1 MKAKKQVIRRA
12 CPSEHNLPSTLKDV
26 TCRVLAGR
34 GVLNTDQLDLSL
46 SKLFTNDKFSGI
58 YKAADIIIEVAE
70 SKGKILIVG
79 DYDADGAT
87 STALGL
93 LAFSSMGIE
102 HIDHLIP
109 NRFDLGYGLSP
120 ELVEVAHKLHQPDLI
135 LTVDNGITSVNA
147 VERAKEIGIK
157 VVITDHHLP
166 GDRLPAAD
174 ALVNPCLEG
183 NAFESNN
190 LAGVGVVFYLL
201 GAIRERLKSKGWFAK
216 KSIEVPK
223 LVSFI
228 DLVALGTVADLVSL
242 DQNNRRMVQ
251 AGLRLIRSGKGNLGI
266 LALLSQ
272 AGRNL
277 ATLTAEDL
285 AYSVAPQLNAAGR
298 MSNMSL
304 GIECLLA
311 TDKAVSVSRAQK
323 LFELNNQR
331 KLVERNMQDEAI
343 QIVGE
348 IVNNQKQQVLPD
360 GFCLYKEDWHE
371 GVVGIVASRVKEIFH
386 RPTVVFAKGKNGVL
400 KGSARSIKGLHIRD
414 VLAEIANEKP
424 TLISRFGG
432 HAMAAG
438 LSLSS
443 AKITEFRELFSSILS
458 KQMNESLLQEIITT
472 DGSLDATDFD
482 LELAQELSEVSPW
495 GQGFPAPTFD
505 GVFDIIRSRVVG
517 IRHVSLLLGVP
528 NSAQQ
533 VSAIAFNALEES
545 WWVEKSKVKLI
556 FRLTVNDYRDR
567 ESLQLNILH
576 GALVN

>member
-1 MKAKKQVIRRA
+1 MKAQKQVIRRA
-12 CPSEHNLPSTLKDV
+12 FPSEHNLPSTLKDV

-34 GVLNTDQLDLSL
+34 GIVNTDQLDLSL
-46 SKLFTNDKFSGI
+46 SNLFTNDKFSGI

-120 ELVEVAHKLHQPDLI
+120 ELVEVAHELHQPDLI

-166 GDRLPAAD
+166 GNMLPAAD

-183 NAFESNN
+183 NSFESNN

-201 GAIRERLKSKGWFAK
+201 GAIRERLKKKGWFAK
-216 KSIEVPK
+216 KSLEVPK
-223 LVSFI
+223 LIAFI
-228 DLVALGTVADLVSL
+228 DLVALGTIADLVSL

-251 AGLRLIRSGKGNLGI
+251 AGLRLIRSGKGNIGI
-266 LALLSQ
+266 RALLSQ
-272 AGRNL
+272 TGRNIK
-277 ATLTAEDL
+277 TLSAEDL

-311 TDKAVSVSRAQK
+311 TDEAASMSRARK

-331 KLVERNMQDEAI
+331 KLVERNMQDQAI
-343 QIVGE
+343 QIVEE
-348 IVNNQKQQVLPD
+348 IVNHQKQQGLPD
-360 GFCLYKEDWHE
+360 GFCLYKDDWHE
-371 GVVGIVASRVKEIFH
+371 GVVGIVASRIKEIFH
-386 RPTVVFAKGKNGVL
+386 RPAVIFAKGKDGVL

-414 VLAEIANEKP
+414 VLAEIAHENP
-424 TLISRFGG
+424 SLIFRFGG

-438 LSLSS
+438 LSLS
-443 AKITEFRELFSSILS
+443 ATKIREFSELFSSVLS
-458 KQMNESLLQEIITT
+458 KQMNKSLLQETIIT
-472 DGSLDATDFD
+472 DGSLDAADFD
-482 LELAQELSEVSPW
+482 LALAKELSEISPW

-505 GVFDIIRSRVVG
+505 GVFDIIKSKVVG
-517 IRHVSLLLGVP
+517 IRHVSLILGMSD
-528 NSAQQ
+528 SAKQ
-533 VSAIAFNALEES
+533 VSAIAFNAFEES
-545 WWVEKSKVKLI
+545 WWVEKSKVKLV
-556 FRLTVNDYRDR
+556 FRLTVNHYREK

-576 GALVN
+576 GTLVN